1 MCLIQQGDSVASAT
15 SQNATIISS
24 YNHTTVAAPNQNT
37 VTGQLFYEAHGKI
50 VAQKVINSGKSDGA
64 KIQVS
69 YSGSGKFANGLD
81 ITELWTF
88 VNTHRLNG
96 VIRGVGQGII
106 KAIDNTE
113 IALATGY
120 GRGFTG
126 LGGKIVYPTAQLYST
141 NSTGSLAFLN
151 EIVGFSQW
159 QVDNSGN
166 YSYKMWEFK

>member
-69 YSGSGKFANGLD
+69 YSGSGKFANGLVV
-81 ITELWTF
+81 TELWTF

-96 VIRGVGQGII
+96 VIQGVGQGII
-106 KAIDNTE
+106 KTIDNKE